1 MFSLQLIGID
11 SPLFSFLNRTPF
23 MLQNRDQLEVA
34 RKEVEELKK
43 LLAAKEAQASQL
55 SLVVAQHDASIM
67 QVRSKFSRQLTRV
80 EKKEMA
86 VKESRNEWEGELA
99 TFKRQKEKHETEVAA
114 HSEYLLSKERI
125 ILRAQREISCI
136 DKIEDII
143 MKEVFVGDVD
153 MRAETSS
160 LVDLEGSVVA
170 LQVAVDEANQGLLS
184 AQAAVDRIQDEVS
197 SIQAKLPMLEAE
209 KREAAAKR
217 DFKAAGKASKE
228 IKDLT
233 ARREECESILSG
245 ECKDRLEQAH
255 KDLEKVTSELCA
267 KRELVQVRRVEI
279 GRSQMILIAARIRK
293 LQKLKVEA
301 EDVSSKSD
309 DSDDVGVISSSAC
322 SIIATRIA
330 SLMSLGEQ
338 IGVTY
343 GGWDEILQESSGDNR
358 KESTEEEQIVISVAP
373 EEGLDTNSTNP
384 VNDDEAVPPCVTD
397 TDHESTEVAAS
408 GEYDIIPSVTNDIK
422 VDKENAIIRFREIS
436 TTLKLLEREVEKAV
450 SEENYEE
457 AAEFEE
463 TMSSLRTEMESLG
476 VTDAD
481 IVELDNNIN
490 DDEQQ
495 VTGIDEVVSSDPSP
509 EEETCLPAVSP
520 VESEVT
526 E

>member
-1 MFSLQLIGID
+1 
-11 SPLFSFLNRTPF
+11 

-343 GGWDEILQESSGDNR
+343 GGWDEILQESMGDSNR

-373 EEGLDTNSTNP
+373 EEGPDTNS
-384 VNDDEAVPPCVTD
+384 NDPPCVTD

-408 GEYDIIPSVTNDIK
+408 GEYDIIPPVTNDIK

-476 VTDAD
+476 VSEAD
-481 IVELDNNIN
+481 IVELDDNIT

-509 EEETCLPAVSP
+509 EEETCLPSASP
-520 VESEVT
+520 VESEVA

>member
-1 MFSLQLIGID
+1 
-11 SPLFSFLNRTPF
+11 
-23 MLQNRDQLEVA
+23 
-34 RKEVEELKK
+34 
-43 LLAAKEAQASQL
+43 
-55 SLVVAQHDASIM
+55 
-67 QVRSKFSRQLTRV
+67 
-80 EKKEMA
+80 
-86 VKESRNEWEGELA
+86 
-99 TFKRQKEKHETEVAA
+99 
-114 HSEYLLSKERI
+114 
-125 ILRAQREISCI
+125 
-136 DKIEDII
+136 
-143 MKEVFVGDVD
+143 
-153 MRAETSS
+153 
-160 LVDLEGSVVA
+160 
-170 LQVAVDEANQGLLS
+170 
-184 AQAAVDRIQDEVS
+184 
-197 SIQAKLPMLEAE
+197 
-209 KREAAAKR
+209 
-217 DFKAAGKASKE
+217 
-228 IKDLT
+228 
-233 ARREECESILSG
+233 
-245 ECKDRLEQAH
+245 
-255 KDLEKVTSELCA
+255 
-267 KRELVQVRRVEI
+267 
-279 GRSQMILIAARIRK
+279 
-293 LQKLKVEA
+293 
-301 EDVSSKSD
+301 
-309 DSDDVGVISSSAC
+309 
-322 SIIATRIA
+322 
-330 SLMSLGEQ
+330 MSLGEQ

-358 KESTEEEQIVISVAP
+358 KESTDEEQIVISVAS
-373 EEGLDTNSTNP
+373 EEVPDTNSANP

-509 EEETCLPAVSP
+509 EEETSLPAVSP